1 MLPPHVSDALPQQSA
16 FLRGYA
22 DYASATSDAPEIY
35 HVGVGLTILAGAI
48 AKRLACPYMAG
59 GELVPNLY
67 TLLVGASRSGRKTS
81 SVDTGIKLLMRAAPE
96 AVIPIPGSYEEMIS
110 QIRQTPSGLLTYREF
125 GHFLKTTQRGYGEQ
139 IRTALMDLYDHP
151 TDRPYTRNL
160 RKGKTVIEPPIC
172 LSMISTCSTDLL
184 FSYSDI
190 EEWQGGFFGRM
201 IMLYGDR
208 EVFRMPNVWDAAR
221 DHLTGVLHQ
230 MIHMPMG
237 RCAGFSQYAW
247 IEHERWSRYRDSTAS
262 QFPDRVQTF
271 VSGSGTLATKVALLY
286 AADMGEAC
294 YDGWSIS
301 LEAMR
306 RAILF
311 CENLYLPSIKHLG
324 DTLALGIWEKDRQKI
339 LNIIESKG
347 AGGATQAE
355 ILKRAKV
362 SLPLFGEVI
371 DTLKAEGTVVQTQ
384 GAKDVVYK
392 RKYEGGG
399 SGGRPNLTIVPLN
412 PAGTP

>member
-1 MLPPHVSDALPQQSA
+1 MLIQSVSDALPQQSA
-16 FLRGYA
+16 FLRGYV
-22 DYASATSDAPEIY
+22 DYAAATSDAPEVY

-59 GELVPNLY
+59 GMLVPNLY
-67 TLLVGASRSGRKTS
+67 TLLVGTSRSGRKTS

-139 IRTALMDLYDHP
+139 IRTALMDLFDHP

-160 RKGKTVIEPPIC
+160 RKGKTVIDPPIC
-172 LSMISTCSTDLL
+172 LSLLSTCSTDLL
-184 FSYSDI
+184 FGNSDI

-221 DHLTGVLHQ
+221 DHLTAVLHQ
-230 MIHMPMG
+230 LIHMPMG

-247 IEHERWSRYRDSTAS
+247 IEFERWSRYRDSTAQ
-262 QFPDRVQTF
+262 QFPERVQTF
-271 VSGSGTLATKVALLY
+271 VSGSGTLAAKVALLY
-286 AADMGEAC
+286 SADMGEAA

-339 LNIIESKG
+339 LTIIESKG
-347 AGGATQAE
+347 NAGVAQKD
-355 ILKRAKV
+355 ILRRAKV
-362 SLPLFGEVI
+362 SLSMFEEVI
-371 DTLKAEGTVVQTQ
+371 NTLKAEGTVAQVN
-384 GAKDVVYK
+384 GVKDTVYK
-392 RKYEGGG
+392 RVFEGGA
-399 SGGRPNLTIVPLN
+399 RPNLTVVPMN
-412 PAGTP
+412 PTGTTTP